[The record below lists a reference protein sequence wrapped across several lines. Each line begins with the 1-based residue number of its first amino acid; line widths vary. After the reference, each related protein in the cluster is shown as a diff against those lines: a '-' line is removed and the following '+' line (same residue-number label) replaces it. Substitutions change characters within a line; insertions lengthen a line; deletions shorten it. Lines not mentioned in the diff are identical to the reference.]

1 MPEESNY
8 VLRHEWIESNGKI
21 YEKINENDRKNIEAL
36 SDLRT
41 KVETQTTLQQQTYE
55 AQKETNINIKDL
67 TSVMTKVGTE
77 MTDIKYKVMSH
88 DEKIDAIQGS
98 IETKKKGS
106 VQVIVALIG
115 LAGTI
120 VGGAFAFAQAFFK
133 SRYILYR
140 LFIIPEMRWIYGIT

>member
-1 MPEESNY
+1 MPEENNY
-8 VLRHEWIESNGKI
+8 VLRHEWIQSNGKI

-36 SDLRT
+36 SDLKT

-55 AQKETNINIKDL
+55 AQKETNHNIKDL

-77 MTDIKYKVMSH
+77 MTDLKYKVKSH
-88 DEKIDAIQGS
+88 DEKIHAIQGS
-98 IETKKKGS
+98 IESKKKGS

-120 VGGAFAFAQAFFK
+120 VGGAFAFAQAFF
-133 SRYILYR
+133 
-140 LFIIPEMRWIYGIT
+140 

>member
-120 VGGAFAFAQAFFK
+120 VGGAFAFAQTFF
-133 SRYILYR
+133 
-140 LFIIPEMRWIYGIT
+140 

>member
-1 MPEESNY
+1 MPEENNY

-36 SDLRT
+36 SDLKT

-55 AQKETNINIKDL
+55 AQKETNNNIKDL

-88 DEKIDAIQGS
+88 DEKIDAIQDS
-98 IETKKKGS
+98 IESKKKGS

-120 VGGAFAFAQAFFK
+120 VGGAFAFAQAFF
-133 SRYILYR
+133 
-140 LFIIPEMRWIYGIT
+140 